1 MLYMLIAVIGG
12 LANPMQSG
20 VNGRLRRKIG
30 HPLYTAVLTFAT
42 APFILFAL
50 MILTGTELKLNVSRL
65 FSEPF
70 WVWAGGIIGVFFV
83 TLNMPILQRLG
94 GVQAMVLPAFGQIVG
109 GLIIDHFGLL
119 GANRIPLS
127 LTRAV
132 GAVLVVC
139 GLILVTRSRVS
150 GEKKAGGNLMWQV
163 MGILLGMGTSV
174 QTAANGYVGKIVES
188 PFRASIINFLVG
200 LTLILIICCVKFVR
214 DGRKFPFTK
223 EKAPWWSWLGG
234 ACGVVFITANA
245 AMSSRIG
252 TGMTLVCSQV
262 GIMLGG
268 ILIDQFGLFGNQKRP
283 ATAMKI
289 LGVVL
294 MIAGA
299 VVIRLL

>member
-12 LANPMQSG
+12 FANPMQTG
-20 VNGRLRRKIG
+20 VNGRLRKKMG
-30 HPLYTAVLTFAT
+30 HPLYTAVLTFLT
-42 APFILFAL
+42 APVYLCAL
-50 MILTGTELKLNVSRL
+50 MLLTGTEMTLNISRL

-70 WVWAGGIIGVFFV
+70 WVWSGGIIGVFFV
-83 TLNMPILQRLG
+83 TLNIPIMQRLG
-94 GVQAMVLPAFGQIVG
+94 GVQAVVLPAFGQIVG

-127 LTRAV
+127 LTRAI

-139 GLILVTRSRVS
+139 GLILVTRARVS
-150 GEKKAGGNLMWQV
+150 GEKKAGGNLLWQA

-188 PFRASIINFLVG
+188 PFRSAIINFLVG
-200 LTLILIICCVKFVR
+200 LALILVFCVVQFLR
-214 DGRKFPFTK
+214 DGRKLPISK
-223 EKAPWWSWLGG
+223 EKTPWWSWLGG

-268 ILIDQFGLFGNQKRP
+268 ILIDQFGLFGNAKRP
-283 ATAMKI
+283 ATAMRI
-289 LGVVL
+289 FGVVL